1 MKTLIA
7 DSGSTKTDWALV
19 ENGNVALRVK
29 TQGMNPLVMTED
41 VILRLLR
48 DELLPA
54 LSDRP
59 ERVEFLGAGCRGKG
73 LERMKATLQ
82 EVFGP
87 ACSVS
92 VHSDLEGAAVALFGK
107 TEGIAC
113 ILGTGSNSGVWD
125 GKTLVANTPSMGYVL
140 GDEGGGVSLGR
151 RLLSDVCKQQL
162 PETLSRTFWSESGL
176 SVDEIIEQVY
186 RGATPNRFLAS
197 HAPFLL
203 AHRREPA
210 VANLLTEE
218 FERFFRRNV
227 CVYARP
233 DLPVSFVGGIACVFR
248 EEVEAAARRCGLQPV
263 QFLQAPMEGLV
274 SRF

>member
-7 DSGSTKTDWALV
+7 DSGSTKTDWTLV
-19 ENGNVALRVK
+19 ENGNATLRVK

-41 VILRLLR
+41 AIFRLLR
-48 DELLPA
+48 EELLPA
-54 LSDRP
+54 LSDHP
-59 ERVEFLGAGCRGKG
+59 ERIEFFGAGCRGKG

-82 EVFGP
+82 AVFGP

-92 VHSDLEGAAVALFGK
+92 VHSDLEGAAVALFGGK
-107 TEGIAC
+107 SGIAC

-125 GKTLVANTPSMGYVL
+125 GKTLVENTPSMGYIL

-151 RLLSDVCKQQL
+151 RLLSDICKKQL
-162 PETLSRTFWSESGL
+162 PEALSRAFWSESGL
-176 SVDEIIEQVY
+176 SVDVIIEQVY

-203 AHRREPA
+203 SHRREPA
-210 VANLLTEE
+210 VAALLAEE

-227 CVYARP
+227 CVYRRP
-233 DLPVSFVGGIACVFR
+233 DLPVSFIGGIACAFR
-248 EEVEAAARRCGLQPV
+248 EEVEAAARRCELQLG

>member
-54 LSDRP
+54 LSDQP
-59 ERVEFLGAGCRGKG
+59 ERVEFFGAGCRGKG

-125 GKTLVANTPSMGYVL
+125 GKALVANTPSML
-140 GDEGGGVSLGR
+140 CPGR
-151 RLLSDVCKQQL
+151 RGRRC
-162 PETLSRTFWSESGL
+162 LSRTPTAQRRL
-176 SVDEIIEQVY
+176 Q
-186 RGATPNRFLAS
+186 AT
-197 HAPFLL
+197 
-203 AHRREPA
+203 
-210 VANLLTEE
+210 
-218 FERFFRRNV
+218 
-227 CVYARP
+227 
-233 DLPVSFVGGIACVFR
+233 
-248 EEVEAAARRCGLQPV
+248 AARDAFPH
-263 QFLQAPMEGLV
+263 FLVGKRSL
-274 SRF
+274 RG